1 VDHVPGHQIQ
11 PGGKVRVTDVEAEAR
26 EAGLL
31 RPGSLLKDSRPAEHA
46 VDHLKIEKIPEGD
59 GDGGRVVWWWCR
71 PSSTADDAAV
81 GGMADHVASRRT
93 GSGRTH

>member
-1 VDHVPGHQIQ
+1 
-11 PGGKVRVTDVEAEAR
+11 VRVTDIEAEAR

-31 RPGSLLKDSRPAEHA
+31 RPDSLLKDCRPAEHA
-46 VDHLKIEKIPEGD
+46 VIQLGIQKIPEGD
-59 GDGGRVVWWWCR
+59 DGGRVVWWWCR
-71 PSSTADDAAV
+71 PSSPADGSAAV